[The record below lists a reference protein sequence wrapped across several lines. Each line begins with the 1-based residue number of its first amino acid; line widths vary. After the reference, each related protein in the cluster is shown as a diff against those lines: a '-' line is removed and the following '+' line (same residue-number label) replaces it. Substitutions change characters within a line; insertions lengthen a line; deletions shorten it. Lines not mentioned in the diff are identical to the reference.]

1 MFLNA
6 EASVITEYNTHRL
19 PTHVFVVSQD
29 NVNGGGR
36 PK

>member
-6 EASVITEYNTHRL
+6 EASVIIMNIIHIDY
-19 PTHVFVVSQD
+19 PHVFVVSQD
-29 NVNGGGR
+29 NVNGGGK